1 MIDTS
6 DNRIYDGKKAL
17 VALLL
22 LVSFTLPLTA
32 APLEIHEKT
41 DAQAMAKLTARPQPT
56 PPVEKPL
63 DADAAT
69 ALADSL
75 KEGIDADIVQAESL
89 EAIDEKWR
97 VRSLAG
103 KTRTQILTMLFA
115 DLKSV
120 VTEKET
126 QDKIWESWKEIGVAE
141 ATETE
146 TPTETPDE
154 KQTPDPEEKASDKPT
169 TPPQTP
175 AANGNLRQYIRALT
189 YDPRVLLAVQGD
201 GGTLI
206 YEKVNDKKDTRDA
219 KPGKIVRC
227 VRTSKSLS
235 KNFDDVAILQPTQ
248 GVIYPGAL
256 VYADKNLV
264 DGMPRPLTGLPRSPI
279 DLRLDLPGLQ
289 DEGSFV
295 ITNPTDGKV
304 QSGVNK
310 ALNIWNNGPSFK
322 EGYINPSRSNYTS
335 TLAYSSEQL
344 ALSLGVNV
352 KWAQGDASAQFKYS
366 SNDEKTVAV
375 VMYKQVFYTVTYDAP
390 NLPEQFFDASVTPA
404 EAKEAFNAEKGVADA
419 EKQVPAYVSS
429 VNYGRI
435 IMFRLEA
442 DKKEKA
448 IDVQA
453 ALNYGTGAVS
463 VGVDAK
469 GKYDSILQN
478 SAITV
483 VTMGGSADVA
493 SQAVSARSAADL
505 MPIIKGKNAVY
516 SKNNPGVP
524 IAYTVKF
531 LKDSTIAKMGS
542 TTDFTTTDCTELPN
556 LWIKLVHNG
565 WYTAH
570 FDVTWD
576 EPGRPNQ
583 TFHSDKN
590 KDYQQTLGFPGDA
603 TNIRVNI
610 SNDTGLVWEPRREI
624 INRPLVPN
632 ELNKCLIIEG
642 TTLGSGKKFETCEK
656 PPPDDLE
663 NKRP

>member
-1 MIDTS
+1 
-6 DNRIYDGKKAL
+6 
-17 VALLL
+17 
-22 LVSFTLPLTA
+22 
-32 APLEIHEKT
+32 
-41 DAQAMAKLTARPQPT
+41 
-56 PPVEKPL
+56 
-63 DADAAT
+63 
-69 ALADSL
+69 
-75 KEGIDADIVQAESL
+75 
-89 EAIDEKWR
+89 
-97 VRSLAG
+97 
-103 KTRTQILTMLFA
+103 MLFA

>member
-1 MIDTS
+1 
-6 DNRIYDGKKAL
+6 
-17 VALLL
+17 
-22 LVSFTLPLTA
+22 
-32 APLEIHEKT
+32 
-41 DAQAMAKLTARPQPT
+41 
-56 PPVEKPL
+56 
-63 DADAAT
+63 
-69 ALADSL
+69 
-75 KEGIDADIVQAESL
+75 
-89 EAIDEKWR
+89 
-97 VRSLAG
+97 
-103 KTRTQILTMLFA
+103 
-115 DLKSV
+115 
-120 VTEKET
+120 
-126 QDKIWESWKEIGVAE
+126 
-141 ATETE
+141 
-146 TPTETPDE
+146 
-154 KQTPDPEEKASDKPT
+154 
-169 TPPQTP
+169 
-175 AANGNLRQYIRALT
+175 
-189 YDPRVLLAVQGD
+189 
-201 GGTLI
+201 
-206 YEKVNDKKDTRDA
+206 
-219 KPGKIVRC
+219 
-227 VRTSKSLS
+227 
-235 KNFDDVAILQPTQ
+235 
-248 GVIYPGAL
+248 
-256 VYADKNLV
+256 
-264 DGMPRPLTGLPRSPI
+264 
-279 DLRLDLPGLQ
+279 
-289 DEGSFV
+289 
-295 ITNPTDGKV
+295 
-304 QSGVNK
+304 
-310 ALNIWNNGPSFK
+310 
-322 EGYINPSRSNYTS
+322 
-335 TLAYSSEQL
+335 
-344 ALSLGVNV
+344 
-352 KWAQGDASAQFKYS
+352 
-366 SNDEKTVAV
+366 
-375 VMYKQVFYTVTYDAP
+375 
-390 NLPEQFFDASVTPA
+390 
-404 EAKEAFNAEKGVADA
+404 VADA

-453 ALNYGTGAVS
+453 ALNYGTGAIS

-478 SAITV
+478 SSITV

-505 MPIIKGKNAVY
+505 APIIKGKNAVY

-524 IAYTVKF
+524 IAYTIKF

-576 EPGRPNQ
+576 EPGRPNN

-642 TTLGSGKKFETCEK
+642 TTLGSGKKFEACEK

-663 NKRP
+663 NKKPQ